1 MDQRLPYEQLISAK
15 LQGLSIPDMEDMIW
29 ARVKAQLDIDMP
41 TDDGDGD
48 GGDDGPQSPAAP
60 APIRWGLTVMI
71 IALVAAFLFF
81 KNKTTITDNNPALPI
96 ITQPAAQPSNEATGP
111 PASDPIPTP
120 PPLIPQLTPT
130 PVGSSVDT
138 TSVQPDLAI
147 PVTTGIDS
155 ANINK
160 PDSIFAQAEPPPV
173 KTDTIPPKKKG
184 KGVSGL
190 KDDDYRIVPKNK
202 E

>member
-1 MDQRLPYEQLISAK
+1 MDQPLPYEQLIGAK
-15 LQGLSIPDMEDMIW
+15 LQGLSLPDMENMIW

-41 TDDGDGD
+41 TDDGDG
-48 GGDDGPQSPAAP
+48 GDNGPQSPVAP
-60 APIRWGLTVMI
+60 APIRWGVTIMI

-81 KNKTTITDNNPALPI
+81 TTKPTTTENNPALPI
-96 ITQPAAQPSNEATGP
+96 NSQPVAQPSNEPTGP
-111 PASDPIPTP
+111 PAGDPILTP
-120 PPLIPQLTPT
+120 PPLLPQLTPT
-130 PVGSSVDT
+130 PVGSSIDT
-138 TSVQPDLAI
+138 TSVQPDLSL

-155 ANINK
+155 ANSNK
-160 PDSIFAQAEPPPV
+160 PDSIFAQATPPGV

-190 KDDDYRIVPKNK
+190 KEEDYRIVPKNK